1 MTDQNKLN
9 QLRWRCRRGM
19 LELDQMLIPFF
30 DKQFSGLTPAEQ
42 QMFTHLLAQEDPSI
56 FAWLMG
62 HEKPNDKEI
71 QHIVRLIKQNFSL

>member
-19 LELDQMLIPFF
+19 LELDKMLIPFF
-30 DKQFSGLTPAEQ
+30 DKHFESLTPAEQ
-42 QMFTHLLAQEDPSI
+42 QMFTDLLEQEDPSI

-71 QHIVRLIKQNFSL
+71 QHIVTRIKQDFSL